1 MTPEQQREL
10 WLKRIL
16 PALVILVLYFVII
29 SPYFVTDKTKKAEA
43 RYLALKKKGIDA
55 AALPRIAQQQSAIS
69 VEIAELERE
78 DKAMHEVLTAD
89 SIFLSQSRSPNDELE
104 QIAVILANNHL
115 QVLDEKR
122 NDKPGNEVLPK
133 SLRETRYWLKDILS
147 VEPPAATKATTAA
160 AVPAGKKTEDKDLN
174 IWTIHYIGSYLDS
187 YRALSVLIDEDIK
200 ALPVSL
206 TMQASKSNLGK
217 QEWLLT
223 LWL

>member
-16 PALVILVLYFVII
+16 PALGILVLYFVII
-29 SPYFVTDKTKKAEA
+29 SPYFVTDKSKKAEA

-78 DKAMHEVLTAD
+78 DKAIHEVLTAD

-133 SLRETRYWLKDILS
+133 SLRETQHWLKDILS
-147 VEPPAATKATTAA
+147 VEPPATKAATA
-160 AVPAGKKTEDKDLN
+160 AGKKTEDKDLN
-174 IWTIHYIGSYLDS
+174 IWTIHYIGGYLDN

-206 TMQASKSNLGK
+206 TMQASKSNPGM